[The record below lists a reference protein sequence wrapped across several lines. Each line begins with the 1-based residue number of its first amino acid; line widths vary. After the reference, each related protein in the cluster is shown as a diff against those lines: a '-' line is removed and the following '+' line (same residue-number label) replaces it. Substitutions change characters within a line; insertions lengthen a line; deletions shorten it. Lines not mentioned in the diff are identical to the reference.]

1 MAQSTGRPGISG
13 VPLSFREAMRK
24 LPLLRFVPGLLLVAL
39 LSAPP
44 IPPRRQGGGPLLPR
58 PDLLKALFTAQKGL
72 VTDYFWILMLNRI
85 GSAVRAEDYLHVSDY
100 AELVTD
106 LDPKFRQPYLY
117 GGLTIPVYT
126 GKGGYL
132 NTAEST
138 ALLRKGVANVPHDQP
153 LTFQLA
159 YNLMFFERKY
169 KEAAD
174 LIQEMSRWEGAPPYY
189 AALATRL
196 YAQSGD
202 FDASMSLTLALRD
215 SAEDEESRAFYEQR
229 IQEIQQE
236 RVLRGI
242 DAAIA
247 RYRAREGRL
256 PDTLPALVTAGDL
269 RRLPADP
276 LGGEFF
282 LGEDGRAYSN
292 ASRFRLELIED
303 EKDES
308 GERILPKPRTTQA
321 P

>member
-1 MAQSTGRPGISG
+1 
-13 VPLSFREAMRK
+13 MRK

-44 IPPRRQGGGPLLPR
+44 IPARRQGGGPLLPR
-58 PDLLKALFTAQKGL
+58 PDLLKVLFTAQKGL

-85 GSAVRAEDYLHVSDY
+85 GTAVRPEEYRYISDY
-100 AELVTD
+100 AELVTT
-106 LDPKFRQPYLY
+106 LDPRFRQAYLY
-117 GGLTIPVYT
+117 GGITIPVHA
-126 GKGGYL
+126 GKGRYL
-132 NTAEST
+132 NTEEST

-174 LIQEMSRWEGAPPYY
+174 LVQEMSRWEGAPAYF

-202 FDASMSLTLALRD
+202 FDASMSLTVALRD
-215 SAEDEESRAFYEQR
+215 SAEDEETRAFYEQR

-236 RVLRGI
+236 RMLRGI

-247 RYRAREGRL
+247 RYQAREGRL
-256 PDTLPALVTAGDL
+256 PDTLGALVTAGDL
-269 RRLPADP
+269 RQLPADP

-292 ASRFRLELIED
+292 AARFRLELIQD
-303 EKDES
+303 EHDEA
-308 GERILPKPRTTQA
+308 GKRIVPKPRTTKS

>member
-1 MAQSTGRPGISG
+1 
-13 VPLSFREAMRK
+13 MRK

-44 IPPRRQGGGPLLPR
+44 VPPRRQGGGPLLPR
-58 PDLLKALFTAQKGL
+58 PDLLKVLFTAQKGL

-85 GSAVRAEDYLHVSDY
+85 GTAVRPEEYRHISDY
-100 AELVTD
+100 AELVTT
-106 LDPKFRQPYLY
+106 LDPKFRQAYLY
-117 GGLTIPVYT
+117 GGLTIPVYA
-126 GKGGYL
+126 GEGRYL

-174 LIQEMSRWEGAPPYY
+174 LILEMSRWEGAPEYFS
-189 AALATRL
+189 ALATRL

-202 FDASMSLTLALRD
+202 FDASMSLTVALRD
-215 SAEDEESRAFYEQR
+215 SAEDEESRTFYEQR

-236 RVLRGI
+236 RVLKGI

-256 PDTLPALVTAGDL
+256 PDTLPALVSAGDL
-269 RRLPADP
+269 RQLPPDP
-276 LGGEFF
+276 MGGEFF
-282 LGEDGRAYSN
+282 LGQDGRAYSN

-303 EKDES
+303 EKTETGD
-308 GERILPKPRTTQA
+308 RIVPQPRTTTE

>member
-1 MAQSTGRPGISG
+1 
-13 VPLSFREAMRK
+13 MRK

-44 IPPRRQGGGPLLPR
+44 VPPRRQGGGPLLPR
-58 PDLLKALFTAQKGL
+58 PDLLNALFTAQKGL

-85 GSAVRAEDYLHVSDY
+85 GSAVRPEEYRHISDY
-100 AELVTD
+100 AELVTT
-106 LDPKFRQPYLY
+106 LDPKFRQAYLY
-117 GGLTIPVYT
+117 GGLTIPVYV
-126 GKGGYL
+126 GGGRYL
-132 NTAEST
+132 NTEEST
-138 ALLRKGVANVPHDQP
+138 ALLRKGVANISHDQP

-174 LIQEMSRWEGAPPYY
+174 LIREMSRWEGAPAYY
-189 AALATRL
+189 GPLATRL

-202 FDASMSLTLALRD
+202 FDASMSLTVALRD

-229 IQEIQQE
+229 IREIQQE
-236 RVLRGI
+236 RVLKGI

-247 RYRAREGRL
+247 RYQAREGRL
-256 PDTLPALVTAGDL
+256 PDTLGALVTAGDL
-269 RRLPADP
+269 RQLPADP
-276 LGGEFF
+276 LGGELF
-282 LGEDGRAYSN
+282 LGQDGRAYSN

-303 EKDES
+303 QKTEA
-308 GERILPKPRTTQA
+308 GERIVPKPRATTSHDDSQ